1 MSKALE
7 KSRARAAT
15 KIPYGDYC
23 LYCYAPMERT
33 RVASEHCPACDRIVL
48 RVDRERRW
56 TLEPRFVR
64 AEGLLILAIWLTS
77 VVAFAYSALSE
88 MGFGLGHVIA
98 LPIVGGFL
106 HVTATKLTHRL
117 RGVRFDILWGVA
129 APGFLIFFFLI
140 AFVAI
145 AGSDL
150 DLEPP
155 RSWRPY
161 IGPFSLLCLIASSIG
176 AVWLSRRIERWK
188 AHRVLNALARSG
200 LPT

>member
-1 MSKALE
+1 MSDTSR
-7 KSRARAAT
+7 KSRARSNAR
-15 KIPYGDYC
+15 IPYGTYC

-33 RVASEHCPACDRIVL
+33 RVASEHCPACDHIVL

-64 AEGLLILAIWLTS
+64 AEGFLILTIWLTC

-88 MGFGLGHVIA
+88 LGFGLGHVIA

-106 HVTATKLTHRL
+106 HVTASKLTHRL

-129 APGFLIFFFLI
+129 APGFVIFSFMVFFYLI
-140 AFVAI
+140 AT
-145 AGSDL
+145 SDHG
-150 DLEPP
+150 LEPP

-161 IGPFSLLCLIASSIG
+161 IGPFLFLCLLASSPS
-176 AVWLSRRIERWK
+176 AVLLSRRIERWK
-188 AHRVLNALARSG
+188 ARRVLAAMATHGAGS
-200 LPT
+200 